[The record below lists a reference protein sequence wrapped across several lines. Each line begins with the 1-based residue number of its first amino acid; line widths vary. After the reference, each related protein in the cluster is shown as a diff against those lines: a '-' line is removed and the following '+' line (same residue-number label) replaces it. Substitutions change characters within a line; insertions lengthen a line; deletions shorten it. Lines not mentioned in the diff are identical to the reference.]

1 VTGCSQAEIRES
13 EAPLKIHEYQ
23 AKELMRE
30 RGIPVP
36 LGRVATTVDEAVA
49 AVRPL
54 VEESGNPVVVL
65 KSQIHAGGR
74 GKGRF
79 VEHPD
84 VGGVS
89 VITEG
94 VAGGIEATEATVREL
109 AGKMLGSTLATVQT
123 GPEGKQVN
131 RLYLEQGI
139 DIARELY
146 LSIVLDRAQGRNT
159 VMASTEG
166 GTEIEEVAARTP
178 EKIVRQSIDPA
189 FGLLGFEAAR
199 VADALGLTGAAH
211 RNGVAFLQTLADFAV
226 ELDTD
231 LVEINP
237 LVVTG
242 DGQVM
247 ALDGKMSFEG
257 NAVYRH
263 PELAAMRDESEED
276 PAELLASE
284 HGLSF
289 IKLDGN
295 IGCMVNGAGLA
306 MATMDI
312 IKYVGGEP
320 ANFLDVGGGADKD
333 QVTAAFK
340 IITRDPAVK
349 GIFVNIFGG
358 IMRCD
363 TIATG
368 VVEAVKEVGL
378 EVPLVVRLEG
388 TNVELGK
395 RIIDES
401 GLNVV
406 SAVDMKDGAQKIVEL
421 TS

>member
-1 VTGCSQAEIRES
+1 M
-13 EAPLKIHEYQ
+13 KIHEYQ
-23 AKELMRE
+23 AKELMRA

-49 AVRPL
+49 AVRPI
-54 VEESGNPVVVL
+54 VEESGNPVVVV

-74 GKGRF
+74 GKGTVRRASRRRWR
-79 VEHPD
+79 HR
-84 VGGVS
+84 GHRR
-89 VITEG
+89 I
-94 VAGGIEATEATVREL
+94 AGGIEAAEARVREL
-109 AGKMLGSTLATVQT
+109 AGKMLGSTLVTIQT

-131 RLYLEQGI
+131 RLYVEQGI
-139 DIARELY
+139 DIERELY

-166 GTEIEEVAARTP
+166 GTEIEEVAAETP
-178 EKIVRQSIDPA
+178 EKIVRQPIDPA

-199 VADALGLTGAAH
+199 VADALGLTGHAH

-237 LVVTG
+237 LVVTK

-263 PELAAMRDESEED
+263 PDVAAMRDETEED
-276 PAELLASE
+276 AAELLASE

-378 EVPLVVRLEG
+378 AVPLVVRLEG

-395 RIIDES
+395 QIIDES